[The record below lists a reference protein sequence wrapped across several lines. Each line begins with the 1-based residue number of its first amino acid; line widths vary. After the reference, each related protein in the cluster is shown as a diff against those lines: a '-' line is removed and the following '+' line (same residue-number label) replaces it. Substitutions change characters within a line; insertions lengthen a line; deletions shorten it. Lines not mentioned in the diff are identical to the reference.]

1 LKFGGVN
8 NAASVTF
15 ADAGTSIN
23 STSEI
28 YYFPEHKIFAAC
40 LNTSVLNPT
49 IYPTFADSNG
59 TFTYE
64 DYQNSGVE
72 GAEIYKHKLYY
83 AEKTKS
89 FY

>member
-1 LKFGGVN
+1 M
-8 NAASVTF
+8 
-15 ADAGTSIN
+15 N

-40 LNTSVLNPT
+40 PDTNVLSPD
-49 IYPTFADSNG
+49 IYPTFIDSNG
-59 TFTYE
+59 AFTYE

-83 AEKTKS
+83 TEKTKS
-89 FY
+89 LY